1 MFRYLINDDLCLG
14 FLILISS
21 SMCLPAVV
29 QDQAGETGVVDQ
41 ANQALQML
49 HLVVSHLSYAK
60 KIKEGKGHIFS
71 FLGCPVNGDIIK
83 TL

>member
-1 MFRYLINDDLCLG
+1 VFRYSINDDLCLG

-21 SMCLPAVV
+21 SMRLPAVV

-49 HLVVSHLSYAK
+49 HLVVRHLSYAK
-60 KIKEGKGHIFS
+60 KIKEVKGHVVVFS
-71 FLGCPVNGDIIK
+71 VFWAVLLME
-83 TL
+83 T

>member
-1 MFRYLINDDLCLG
+1 MFRYSINDDLCLG

-21 SMCLPAVV
+21 SMRLPAVV

-49 HLVVSHLSYAK
+49 HLVVRHLSYAK
-60 KIKEGKGHIFS
+60 KIKEVKGHVVVFS
-71 FLGCPVNGDIIK
+71 VFWAVLLME
-83 TL
+83 T